1 MSGAR
6 IPFFGPRR
14 ASTTRTD
21 LTTRLDARALAAE
34 TRVRR
39 ARPRSGG
46 RPSGYIVSF
55 WTRAGNTLE
64 LCELS
69 RLRGTLAHLPTP
81 RTRRA
86 VPTARPMPSAKK
98 EPAPPPPAPLPP
110 SSPPPA
116 SPPPGAP
123 RAPPLPVAPPQP
135 QTDLTD
141 AFDAGVLDDGGDFTL
156 RASLTVYSSG
166 AELGGLAPQWTD
178 ASVRATF
185 TPRHLQPHE
194 PPLAPLQP
202 HSPHDHPALNPPTV
216 ALRQGSRAPRRAG
229 RTHDMGAARAMG
241 RARARVH
248 LRHRPTRLERP
259 ALPRPRLP
267 LLARSS
273 TRPRGRRA
281 DQRAGVQ
288 AHERRRTRVHDGRMY
303 PCRGPRGP
311 ELLHRRRSHPTG
323 KHPQVTRL

>member
-1 MSGAR
+1 
-6 IPFFGPRR
+6 
-14 ASTTRTD
+14 
-21 LTTRLDARALAAE
+21 
-34 TRVRR
+34 
-39 ARPRSGG
+39 
-46 RPSGYIVSF
+46 
-55 WTRAGNTLE
+55 
-64 LCELS
+64 
-69 RLRGTLAHLPTP
+69 
-81 RTRRA
+81 
-86 VPTARPMPSAKK
+86 MPSAKK
-98 EPAPPPPAPLPP
+98 EPAPPSPAPLPP

-185 TPRHLQPHE
+185 TPPLQPHE
-194 PPLAPLQP
+194 PPPRPAH
-202 HSPHDHPALNPPTV
+202 HSPPDHPALNPPTV

-229 RTHDMGAARAMG
+229 RTHDMGAARAVG
-241 RARARVH
+241 RARPRVH

-273 TRPRGRRA
+273 PRPRGRRA

-288 AHERRRTRVHDGRMY
+288 AHGRRRTRVHDGRMGSGG
-303 PCRGPRGP
+303 GPRGP
-311 ELLHRRRSHPTG
+311 ELLHRRRSHSTG
-323 KHPQVTRL
+323 DYTRVTPSH